1 MSDRRDTAD
10 RRLGPLLVA
19 LAALAVLA
27 QLYGLYRTSGPQTL
41 SWFPQADK
49 LAHLLLF
56 ALPVGL
62 ILLARGVRTGG
73 ASRRAAHRFTA
84 AVVVL
89 FLLHAVVS
97 ELVQHSFYSSRT
109 GDPVDVLADWL
120 GVAVGVASARLLGRP
135 RPTSASGPGQVIAA
149 HPRLP

>member
-27 QLYGLYRTSGPQTL
+27 QLYGLYRSSGPQTL

-49 LAHLLLF
+49 LAHLVLF
-56 ALPVGL
+56 AVPVGL
-62 ILLARGVRTGG
+62 ILLARGVRTNG
-73 ASRRAAHRFTA
+73 ASRWAPHRFTA
-84 AVVVL
+84 SVVVL

-97 ELVQHSFYSSRT
+97 ELIQHTFYATRT
-109 GDPVDVLADWL
+109 GDPLDVLADWL
-120 GVAVGVASARLLGRP
+120 GVAVGVALARLLGRP
-135 RPTSASGPGQVIAA
+135 RPRSTPGPGQIIAA

>member
-10 RRLGPLLVA
+10 RRRGHLLVG
-19 LAALAVLA
+19 LAVLA
-27 QLYGLYRTSGPQTL
+27 IVGQLYGLYRTSGPQTL

-56 ALPVGL
+56 AVPVGL
-62 ILLARGVRTGG
+62 VLLTRSVLTAE

-84 AVVVL
+84 SVVVL

-97 ELVQHSFYSSRT
+97 ELIQHSFYTTRT

-135 RPTSASGPGQVIAA
+135 RPRSASGPGQVIAA
-149 HPRLP
+149 RPRLP